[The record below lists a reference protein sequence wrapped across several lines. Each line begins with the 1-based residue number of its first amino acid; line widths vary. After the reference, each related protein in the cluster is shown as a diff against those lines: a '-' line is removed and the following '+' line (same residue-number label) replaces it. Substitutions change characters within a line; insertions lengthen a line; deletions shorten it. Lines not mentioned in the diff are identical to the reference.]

1 MGKSTTTTLKLILG
15 GLVLLTAAFGQEP
28 KQPLAKQVSSTGG
41 STPTIVNGDP
51 QQAAPVIEPK
61 ALPAMNPPLGDIAR
75 QARMAHAAAQKAEM
89 VVESDALDQKADNA
103 QQKTDGSDPKAEP
116 KTEEKTESNTDRK

>member
-1 MGKSTTTTLKLILG
+1 MARDVHLPRVSATDIATLLMRLREILGQLTMGKPTTTTLKLILG
-15 GLVLLTAAFGQEP
+15 GLILLTAAFGQEP

-41 STPTIVNGDP
+41 STPTIDNGAP

-75 QARMAHAAAQKAEM
+75 QARM
-89 VVESDALDQKADNA
+89 
-103 QQKTDGSDPKAEP
+103 
-116 KTEEKTESNTDRK
+116 